1 MSQLNE
7 KIDPKEQTAPPATEG
22 ALANG
27 NSTAVAAT
35 AVEFKD
41 LLLEYS
47 YKGKE
52 VRALEDINMTIRR
65 GEFVAV
71 AGPSGSGKTTL
82 LKLVAGLISP
92 TAGSVEVNGQAV
104 EGPSKIVGMAFQ
116 NPILLPWRTT
126 LENVLLPL
134 EVVQPHKS
142 QYRKNRSPYIEKAK
156 RLLDTVHLNGFANS
170 HPWQLSGGMQ
180 QRASLCRAL
189 IHEPQ
194 ILLLDEPFG
203 ALDAFTR
210 EELWLVLQDLWQQ
223 QKCTVILVTHDLR
236 EAIFL
241 ANTVYIMSSRPG
253 KIVSRTEIPF
263 ARPRTLEDTFTPEFT
278 EIFHDIRREIGVV
291 REELRQKTGEQ

>member
-7 KIDPKEQTAPPATEG
+7 KIDRKEQTAPPTAEG
-22 ALANG
+22 ALVNG
-27 NSTAVAAT
+27 NSTAVADT

-41 LLLEYS
+41 LVLEYS
-47 YKGKE
+47 YKGE
-52 VRALEDINMTIRR
+52 RVRALEDIDMTIRR

-92 TAGSVEVNGQAV
+92 SEGIVEVNGKSV

-142 QYRKNRSPYIEKAK
+142 QYRRNRKPYVEKAK

-210 EELWLVLQDLWQQ
+210 EELWLVLQELWQQ

>member
-1 MSQLNE
+1 MSHPNE
-7 KIDPKEQTAPPATEG
+7 RIDEHKSVVPSDADGTLVP
-22 ALANG
+22 G
-27 NSTAVAAT
+27 NSTAVTET
-35 AVEFKD
+35 AVEFRD

-47 YKGKE
+47 YKGE
-52 VRALEDINMTIRR
+52 RVRALEDIDMTIRR

-82 LKLVAGLISP
+82 LKLVAGLIAP
-92 TAGSVEVNGQAV
+92 TQGSVTVAGKPV
-104 EGPSKIVGMAFQ
+104 DGPSKIVGMAFQ

-126 LENVLLPL
+126 LQNVLLPL

-142 QYRKNRSPYIEKAK
+142 HYRKNRAPFVEKAK

-170 HPWQLSGGMQ
+170 NPWQLSGGMQ

-189 IHEPQ
+189 IHEPE

-210 EELWLVLQDLWQQ
+210 EELWLVLQELWQQ
-223 QKCTVILVTHDLR
+223 QNCTVILVTHDLR

-263 ARPRTLEDTFTPEFT
+263 PRPRTLEDTFTPEFT
-278 EIFHDIRREIGVV
+278 DIFHDIRRQIGLV
-291 REELRQKTGEQ
+291 REELRQQAAQK